1 MPEIAANPDLIL
13 TATELQS
20 RWYYEREKLRLFPS
34 FVLRGVAGQ
43 ISAAE
48 GAIDTQNGNTYRLRI
63 ALTNYPFALPKIY
76 PSGWSIHPE
85 APHKFNDGSIC
96 IMRSAQWRQQFTI
109 ALVVAKSAIW
119 LGKYEIWK
127 RNGHRWPG
135 LGQSH

>member
-1 MPEIAANPDLIL
+1 MPEIAANSDLTL
-13 TATELQS
+13 SATELQS

-34 FVLRGVAGQ
+34 FALLGVGGQ

-48 GAIDTQNGNTYRLRI
+48 GAIETQNGNTYRIRI
-63 ALTNYPFALPKIY
+63 VLANYPFSLPKIH
-76 PSGWSIHPE
+76 PIGWSVRPE

-96 IMRSAQWRQQFTI
+96 IMRSDQWRQRFTV
-109 ALVVAKSAIW
+109 ALVAAKSAIW
-119 LGKYEIWK
+119 LAKYEIWK